1 MFNMKK
7 IVIIFIVFAAFMTA
21 CKDPFLNSSFID
33 KTNTNL
39 ELSNAEYLQKY
50 SEKYSKWIELLK
62 YANMYNALND
72 ASSNSTLF
80 APDNDA
86 VTRFLEWKG
95 VNSVQELDKEYARNV
110 AKVHILKGI
119 LRENEFIVDVEA
131 GSIPVLTLF
140 GSYLT
145 TSYGHKNYDVDDE
158 FLNNIV
164 LEDSLNIYLNNQAK
178 VANLGRADTTVNGR
192 VYTLEEV
199 IRPLSETM
207 VDVLK
212 TYDYYKIF
220 VEAAEKSG
228 YDKIVSV
235 YADTITNIDGSISIT
250 DKRFTCFAVP
260 DQVFNDAGIQSFSD
274 LAAYLH
280 AGSDYTSP
288 DNEVYKYI
296 AYHYLGQSYL
306 KATLSKIKTE
316 GEVKIY
322 DTKLTGNVITVQVD
336 NGLVKINNLATVI
349 RSNIKARNGIIYKI
363 DNILPVFEPKPQR
376 VSWDFCNTS
385 DIESFVNAY
394 GASKSLGELFSAPIS
409 NKEYQIDL
417 SLDKIEGNFGTV
429 SSFTYNATAS
439 KTSTRSWRTVG
450 FFKCSYLS
458 SALKDVNKYGAYMD
472 NLFILNLGYA
482 GSITMKTPT
491 IIKGKYKVVL
501 YYAGAPGLKTFYTN
515 GSNTRFNLDDYQKL
529 IYMWKGIPTT
539 FVDEA
544 NRTNINANGIASEVL
559 WDEIT
564 FDASGVH
571 TFKATMMD
579 INAKTN
585 GSYRQMWD
593 YLEFIPIVE

>member
-7 IVIIFIVFAAFMTA
+7 IIIIFLVFASLMTA
-21 CKDPFLNSSFID
+21 CTDPFLNSSFID
-33 KTNTNL
+33 KTNANL
-39 ELSNAEYLQKY
+39 ELSNAEYLKKY
-50 SEKYSKWIELLK
+50 SDKYSKWIELLK
-62 YANMYNALND
+62 YADMYNALND

-80 APDNDA
+80 APDNEA
-86 VTRFLEWKG
+86 VARFLEWKG
-95 VNSVQELDKEYARNV
+95 VSSVQELDKEYARNV

-119 LRENEFIVDVEA
+119 LRENEFIADVEA
-131 GSIPVLTLF
+131 GSIPVKTLF

-145 TSYGHKNYDVDDE
+145 TSYGYKNFDVDDE
-158 FLNNIV
+158 YLNTV
-164 LEDSLNIYLNNQAK
+164 KLQDSLNIYLNNQAK

-192 VYTLEEV
+192 VYGMEDV

-220 VEAAEKSG
+220 VEAAEKTG
-228 YDKIVSV
+228 FNKIVSV
-235 YADTITNIDGSISIT
+235 YADTITNINGSISIT
-250 DKRFTCFAVP
+250 EKRFTCFAVP
-260 DQVFNDAGIQSFSD
+260 DQVYNNAGIQSFND

-280 AGSDYTSP
+280 AGTDYTNP
-288 DNEVYKYI
+288 ENAVYKYI
-296 AYHYLGQSYL
+296 AYHYLGQAYQ
-306 KATLSKIKTE
+306 KASLAKVKSE
-316 GEVKIY
+316 AEVKIY
-322 DTKLTGNVITVQVD
+322 DTKLPGNVITVQVQ
-336 NGLVKINNLATVI
+336 NGLVKINDLATII
-349 RSNIKARNGIIYKI
+349 RSNIKARNGVIYKI
-363 DNILPVFEPKPQR
+363 DNILPVFEPKPQL
-376 VSWDFCNTS
+376 VKWDFCNTA

-394 GASKSLGELFSAPIS
+394 GASKSLGDLFSEPIS

-417 SLDKIEGNFGTV
+417 SLDQLEGNFGTITA
-429 SSFTYNATAS
+429 FTYNPTAA
-439 KTSTRSWRTVG
+439 KTSTRSWRRVG
-450 FFKCSYLS
+450 FFKCSYVS
-458 SALKDVNKYGAYMD
+458 STLKDVNKYGAYMD

-482 GSITMKTPT
+482 GNITMKTPT

-515 GSNTRFNLDDYQKL
+515 GSNTRFNLDDYQKS
-529 IYMWKGIPTT
+529 IYMWKGIPAT
-539 FVDEA
+539 FVDPA
-544 NRTNINANGIASEVL
+544 NKTNINANGIASEVL

-593 YLEFIPIVE
+593 YLEFIPIAE

>member
-363 DNILPVFEPKPQR
+363 DNILPVFEPNPQR